1 MISTKAGTSSSS
13 SCGWCALWWL
23 LLKVQLPK
31 SKPFLPIHSTGLS
44 CSIQRKL
51 WVLSLAFY
59 GFEQKKTQRHH
70 PTSVDSCQQLHL
82 CTSYKHTILE
92 EYLWHVSLEKKITD
106 SDNVC
111 DYFILWKMQCLFLA
125 SWSFWMCDIR
135 THLSKATHPR
145 YMQNIKACPSWEVV

>member
-1 MISTKAGTSSSS
+1 MCFDHNSVNSTKHDFYKGRDFLKFIL
-13 SCGWCALWWL
+13 WVMCALWWL

-31 SKPFLPIHSTGLS
+31 SKPFLSIHPTGLS

-59 GFEQKKTQRHH
+59 GFEQKKTQRHR

-92 EYLWHVSLEKKITD
+92 EYLWDVSLEKKLQTLTMSVITL
-106 SDNVC
+106 
-111 DYFILWKMQCLFLA
+111 YFGKCNA
-125 SWSFWMCDIR
+125 YFWLHEAFECVISE
-135 THLSKATHPR
+135 LISPK
-145 YMQNIKACPSWEVV
+145 